1 MERGKGCPVGPLRRP
16 QNGDWCPGKC
26 SAKSSAWKGL
36 GSNVKVTFAGDN
48 QCLLW
53 DVGRQWSR
61 VRRLQRAAGMCAW
74 GRLVSRQR
82 QGDSWAGTAPVWLCW
97 PRPGVQI
104 SRYLFAET
112 PEGGKEHPAQ
122 ISERMQRVLRGA
134 APIPAGYFLFQP
146 DQRGFFSPSQ
156 WAEPAS
162 TMKMHLTWT
171 AALAQSVCLSFQAA
185 RHQPQTKQ
193 RTGNSR
199 AG

>member
-1 MERGKGCPVGPLRRP
+1 MDGACIFKSFTEQGCLIPTPGAGDTDSPWEQGLGRSAVERGKGCPVGPLRRP

-112 PEGGKEHPAQ
+112 PEGGKSRNTLP
-122 ISERMQRVLRGA
+122 RYLRGC
-134 APIPAGYFLFQP
+134 
-146 DQRGFFSPSQ
+146 RES
-156 WAEPAS
+156 
-162 TMKMHLTWT
+162 
-171 AALAQSVCLSFQAA
+171 
-185 RHQPQTKQ
+185 
-193 RTGNSR
+193 
-199 AG
+199 